1 MDHHAGRT
9 IAILAWYST
18 LRYGRIW
25 QGSVPHAFNKDNSKE
40 QGNPMTMR
48 TGGNRSS
55 TIVRSVR
62 PSGSL
67 FLPPPL
73 FSRFFD
79 RRHVRKRLGRSGS
92 VGFGR
97 SRIRHEAA
105 RGGFR

>member
-9 IAILAWYST
+9 IAILAWYSV
-18 LRYGRIW
+18 LRYGKIW

-40 QGNPMTMR
+40 QGNTMTTR

-55 TIVRSVR
+55 TSYVQFVPREVC
-62 PSGSL
+62 
-67 FLPPPL
+67 FLPPL

-79 RRHVRKRLGRSGS
+79 RRHVEKRLGRSGS

-97 SRIRHEAA
+97 SRIRHE
-105 RGGFR
+105 RGV